1 MFASIPLT
9 KFINPYGDH
18 QRFDR
23 LAYKK
28 LRTALPDDFFP
39 GIKEILKHEGLNGPD
54 GQKFQDDVCEQQ
66 HFLDPSDPLSSP
78 MMEHVWNHYDSLV
91 KALRNHDL
99 QDSAYHASWL
109 AHGLV
114 DGLTPAHHVPYPD
127 MIKSLTEHHQDRNT
141 YHGRLFVKGENFF
154 DTIKRTYKFMGPKGL
169 LMKHTLFE
177 CGAAI
182 SMQFFQAK
190 NTQIMRSAGSRVSL
204 PAFYARSVEKVA
216 RLNMYFRFET
226 SGFSASLVMDSRRTL
241 GPTMV
246 EVISTFWYHA
256 AQEALK

>member
-1 MFASIPLT
+1 LS
-9 KFINPYGDH
+9 
-18 QRFDR
+18 
-23 LAYKK
+23 YKK
-28 LRTALPDDFFP
+28 LRKALPDDFFP
-39 GIKEILKHEGLNGPD
+39 TLNNILKFEGKHGPD
-54 GQKFQDDVCEQQ
+54 GQKFQENVCEQE
-66 HFLDPSDPLSSP
+66 HFLDTADPLSSP
-78 MMEHVWNHYDSLV
+78 MMEHVWIHYDKLV
-91 KALRNHDL
+91 KSLSAHDV
-99 QDSAYHASWL
+99 QQSAYHAAWL

-114 DGLTPAHHVPYPD
+114 DGLTPAHHVPYPE
-127 MIKSLTEHHQDRNT
+127 MVKTLTEHHQSRDT
-141 YHGRLFVKGENFF
+141 YHDRLYVKGENFF
-154 DTIKRTYKFMGPKGL
+154 DTLRRTYKFMGPKGL

-204 PAFYARSVEKVA
+204 PAFYAKSVEKVA

-226 SGFSASLVMDSRRTL
+226 SGFNASLVIDSRRTL